1 MIRQQVCPEKKR
13 LIRLMNK
20 EMKII
25 ANSPSSEVMQFRLGL
40 LAKFAGELK
49 VVNDRIHWQSCQAR
63 RGA

>member
-1 MIRQQVCPEKKR
+1 MIQKDFLEKKR
-13 LIRLMNK
+13 LIRLMNN

-25 ANSPSSEVMQFRLGL
+25 ISSPSVEVKKFRFGL